1 MEKDGIQAKFRLK
14 KEGLYLEKKDRERAI
29 DFYKKLIVNSLF
41 LNDYYV
47 YRRLAML
54 YNKEKDYQNEYFV
67 IKYFLN
73 SGIYCSNYQFLWFIN
88 KLKELSKKG
97 IVDEEEIEQLKETFK
112 TNSLKNKDKANVP
125 VIIADRIKS
134 KKGYI
139 KVISKR
145 NYDRDQKMYEMEEI
159 AREYKREGKYDGA
172 IHVLEE
178 MIYKKKF
185 KSYRY
190 YNDLC
195 ILYRKVGDYDSE
207 LRVINEYRMGNATQT
222 DYSDELFEKR
232 YKQVQELIA
241 NRNNDNSGSVSAES
255 EDSKSESD
263 SISNKSNIK
272 FERGISATKSLGIE
286 KEYSDS
292 FKLLKEYEVDLEKPL
307 NFHQF
312 DESLTEEEN
321 VNRKFYLKEWGKA
334 LYKEKRN
341 DEAIEFYQS
350 LKQNSYFIND
360 YYPYRQLCLVY
371 KRTKDYDAYLNNIK
385 ELFKSEIYLNSYQHT
400 WFVHKIK
407 QLRDHISVNEEE
419 IASLL
424 EYYEEHGAKMQENVN
439 IPIALADRIVKIRN
453 KIKLKSIE
461 SYDMSQEI
469 YSIEE
474 TGRILEK
481 EENYEMAIAFYK
493 DKIKEGFDLY
503 KFYQR
508 ICFCF
513 EKLEDY
519 EKELDWIA
527 NYFQNP
533 PKNASDSSNDWFE
546 KRLKKVNSKLDANYT
561 VENLKI

>member
-139 KVISKR
+139 KVISKS

-159 AREYKREGKYDGA
+159 AREYNRQGQYEEA

-185 KSYRY
+185 KSYKF
-190 YNDLC
+190 YNELC
-195 ILYRKVGDYDSE
+195 VLYRKVEDYDSE
-207 LRVINEYRMGNATQT
+207 LRVINEYRMGNSTQT
-222 DYSDELFEKR
+222 DYSDKLFKRR

-241 NRNNDNSGSVSAES
+241 NRDNENSESVSV
-255 EDSKSESD
+255 ESD
-263 SISNKSNIK
+263 SISSKSEESKSKTK

-292 FKLLKEYEVDLEKPL
+292 EMLL
-307 NFHQF
+307 
-312 DESLTEEEN
+312 
-321 VNRKFYLKEWGKA
+321 RKGASFFGSHA
-334 LYKEKRN
+334 
-341 DEAIEFYQS
+341 
-350 LKQNSYFIND
+350 
-360 YYPYRQLCLVY
+360 
-371 KRTKDYDAYLNNIK
+371 DAGA
-385 ELFKSEIYLNSYQHT
+385 
-400 WFVHKIK
+400 V
-407 QLRDHISVNEEE
+407 RV
-419 IASLL
+419 
-424 EYYEEHGAKMQENVN
+424 HGA
-439 IPIALADRIVKIRN
+439 
-453 KIKLKSIE
+453 
-461 SYDMSQEI
+461 
-469 YSIEE
+469 
-474 TGRILEK
+474 
-481 EENYEMAIAFYK
+481 
-493 DKIKEGFDLY
+493 
-503 KFYQR
+503 
-508 ICFCF
+508 
-513 EKLEDY
+513 
-519 EKELDWIA
+519 
-527 NYFQNP
+527 
-533 PKNASDSSNDWFE
+533 
-546 KRLKKVNSKLDANYT
+546 
-561 VENLKI
+561 